1 MRTLWSRNR
10 ERTELLSGPPAADD
24 PRGPGRG
31 TTGPD
36 AQKLA
41 LLVIL
46 GPTGTGKSDLAM
58 QLALQLDGEVVNCDA
73 LQVYRGFD
81 AATAKP
87 PLEDRRRVRHHI
99 VDCVEPERDFNLAEF
114 ERLATESV
122 SDIARLGRVPIVAG
136 GTGMYLRGLLRGIVA
151 SPRRDEALRSRVRG
165 IGDRRGSEA
174 LHRWL
179 ARLDPDSAARIPA
192 GDVQRLARAVEFALL
207 DGGKWSERL
216 SAQGTWEA
224 GGERYRALKVGL
236 TMDRQRL
243 CERLDARVDRFFD
256 AGLIAEVRGLLDRGV
271 PTQANAFKAIGYRE
285 VLSALTEGRDAD
297 GVRDDV
303 KRNTRRFAKRQMTW
317 FRREA
322 GVVWLDA
329 ERGVTD
335 LLQQVAGLWGAHLG
349 RGA

>member
-1 MRTLWSRNR
+1 LR
-10 ERTELLSGPPAADD
+10 
-24 PRGPGRG
+24 
-31 TTGPD
+31 
-36 AQKLA
+36 
-41 LLVIL
+41 
-46 GPTGTGKSDLAM
+46 
-58 QLALQLDGEVVNCDA
+58 LDGEVVNCDA

-87 PLEDRRRVRHHI
+87 PHEDRRRVQHHI

-122 SDIARLGRVPIVAG
+122 SEIARRHRVPIVAG

-151 SPRRDEALRSRVRG
+151 SPRRDEVLRARIRAMG
-165 IGDRRGSEA
+165 ARRGAAA

-179 ARLDPDSAARIPA
+179 GRLDPDSAARIPT

-216 SAQGTWEA
+216 SAHGTWED
-224 GGERYRALKVGL
+224 GGERYRTLKVGL

-243 CERLDARVDRFFD
+243 CERLDARVDRFFET
-256 AGLIAEVRGLLDRGV
+256 GLIAEVQGLLDRGV
-271 PTQANAFKAIGYRE
+271 SPQANAFKAIGYRE
-285 VLSALTEGRDAD
+285 VLSALNEGRDAD

-317 FRREA
+317 FRREP

-335 LLQQVAGLWGAHLG
+335 LVEQVTGLWEVHLG
-349 RGA
+349 RGE